1 MPVLHLRDL
10 RAKAQEVEGKVEVLQ
25 LGGEL
30 IDKIVDYASSGSRY
44 AEARYMSLDT
54 KSVSYKNGEFA
65 GIEAAG
71 ESGYAIRVV
80 NESISMAY
88 TDSEDWTKVKE
99 SIDNAIAKSRF
110 HGKNRI
116 SEGKSVKDSW
126 KVEQKKKIED
136 MSVEDRIAVVK
147 EFDGLLGSL
156 GAKVRINAV
165 SDKKI
170 WQKYANSTGSFIEGE
185 ISRVFYFYMLG
196 VLENGDFEQSS
207 EQYGASSG
215 YEYIESLDLEEK
227 MTEDVRD
234 LTEVLSA
241 PAVNPGKFDVVI
253 GPEISGIVAH
263 ESAGHPTEYDRII
276 GREGALAGESFLTG
290 KDHPYRIGSEAVNV
304 VDDPSYQGS
313 FGYYAYDDEGMKSR
327 KRYLYRK
334 GYTDEFILNRES
346 AAILGKEP
354 NGGGRSSSWNMEPLA
369 RMSTTYI
376 EPGEYSFEEL
386 FEDIGRGIY
395 IKSYTEWNIDDIRF
409 NEKYVGKEAYII
421 QDGDLTGRVR
431 RPVIETNTI
440 NFYSSIDAVGND
452 LQFNA
457 GMCGKG
463 DPMQGVDV
471 WMGGPHLRLRN
482 MYIQ

>member
-1 MPVLHLRDL
+1 M
-10 RAKAQEVEGKVEVLQ
+10 EGKVEVLS

-30 IDKIVDYASSGSRY
+30 IDRIIEYASSKAAY
-44 AEARYMSLDT
+44 AEARYMDLNS
-54 KSVSYKNGEFA
+54 SGVSYKNGEFT
-65 GIEAAG
+65 GMQSVR
-71 ESGYAIRVV
+71 ESGYAFRVV
-80 NESISMAY
+80 NNSISIGY
-88 TDSEDWTKVKE
+88 TDSEDWKDVKE
-99 SIDNAIAKSRF
+99 AIDRAVSRSMAE
-110 HGKNRI
+110 GKNRI
-116 SEGKSVKDSW
+116 SRGTSIRDSW
-126 KVEQKKKIED
+126 KVSQKKKIED
-136 MSVEDRIAVVK
+136 MSVEDRIEIVRSNDRIL
-147 EFDGLLGSL
+147 ESL

-170 WQKYANSTGSFIEGE
+170 RQKYMNSVGSDIEGE

-196 VLENGDFEQSS
+196 VMENGDFEQSS

-215 YEYIESLDLEEK
+215 YEYIDSLNLEEK

-234 LTEVLSA
+234 LTETLSA
-241 PAVNPGKFDVVI
+241 PSISPGKFDVII

-290 KDHPYRIGSEAVNV
+290 KEFPFRVGSEQVNV
-304 VDDPSYQGS
+304 VDDPSFEGS
-313 FGYYAYDDEGMKSR
+313 FGYYAYDDEGVKSR

-346 AAILGKEP
+346 AAILGVEP
-354 NGGGRSSSWNMEPLA
+354 NGGGRSASWNLEPLA

-376 EPGEYSFEEL
+376 EPGQYGFEEL
-386 FEDIGRGIY
+386 FEDVRRGIY
-395 IKSYTEWNIDDIRF
+395 IKSYTEWNIDDVRF

-440 NFYSSIDAVGND
+440 NFYSSVDAVGRD
-452 LQFNA
+452 LEFNA

-471 WMGGPHLRLRN
+471 WMGGPHVRLRD